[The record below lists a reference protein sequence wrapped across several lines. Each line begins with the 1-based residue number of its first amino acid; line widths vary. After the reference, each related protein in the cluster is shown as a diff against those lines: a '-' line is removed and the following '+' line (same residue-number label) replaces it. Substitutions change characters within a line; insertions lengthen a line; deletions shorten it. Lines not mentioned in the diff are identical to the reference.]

1 MSNEAGVVKSIS
13 GGIAR
18 ALNDLTGEVRQ
29 LSVGVLYT
37 KVKR

>member
-1 MSNEAGVVKSIS
+1 MMSKEAGVVKSIS

-29 LSVGVLYT
+29 
-37 KVKR
+37 